1 MKIIVPM
8 AGRGSRLRPH
18 SLTIPKPMLPVA
30 GAPIV
35 AQLVEEIAR
44 VVAQPI
50 EEVAY
55 ILGDP
60 VFFGAEIEEQL
71 TQVAKKLGAKA
82 SIYRQLEPLGT
93 GHAVMC
99 AADSLSGPIIVAYAD
114 AIIRTDLTLDP
125 KVDGMIWV
133 KKVEN
138 PKSYG
143 VVQLNEDQHIAALV
157 EKPQEFVSD
166 LAVIGIYYFKDAAV
180 LKSELQKVMAKPLAE
195 GQEYLLNDGI
205 LAMMEKGAVFT
216 PGTVQQ
222 WMDCGN
228 PKITLQTNAKM
239 LDILSQEG
247 KSLVADDLELDN
259 SKIIP
264 PCYIGPGVVLKNATV
279 GPHTAIGAGSRI
291 ENSSLQNSLIQKHT
305 HIQNANLKGAMMG
318 NFVKYN
324 GQFDFVNLGD
334 YSELSPS

>member
-1 MKIIVPM
+1 M

-30 GAPIV
+30 GSPIV
-35 AQLVEEIAR
+35 AQLVNEIAR
-44 VVAQPI
+44 VVDQPI

-60 VFFGAEIEEQL
+60 AFFGPAIEEEL
-71 TQVAKKLGAKA
+71 KQVALELGAKA

-114 AIIRTDLTLDP
+114 TLIRTDLSLDP
-125 KVDGMIWV
+125 VADGMIWV

-138 PKSYG
+138 PKAYG
-143 VVQLNEDQHIAALV
+143 VVKMNDSNHITALV
-157 EKPQEFVSD
+157 EKPKEFVSD
-166 LAVIGIYYFKDAAV
+166 LAVIGIYYFKEGETIKA
-180 LKSELQKVMAKPLAE
+180 ELEKTMAQPRAE
-195 GQEYLLNDGI
+195 GEEFLLNDGI

-216 PGTVQQ
+216 PGTVKE

-228 PKITLQTNAKM
+228 PKITLETNAKM
-239 LDILSQEG
+239 LDILTAEG
-247 KSLVADDLELDN
+247 NKLVADNVILDN

-264 PCYIGPGVVLKNATV
+264 PCSIGSGVVLKNSTV
-279 GPHTAIGAGSRI
+279 GPHTAVGEGTQI
-291 ENSSLQNSLIQKHT
+291 ENSTLSNSLVQKHT
-305 HIQNANLKGAMMG
+305 TIKNAQIQGAMIG
-318 NFVKYN
+318 NHVKFDGAFSFVSI
-324 GQFDFVNLGD
+324 GD
-334 YSELSPS
+334 YSELS

>member
-18 SLTIPKPMLPVA
+18 SLTVPKPMLPVA
-30 GAPIV
+30 GSPIV
-35 AQLVEEIAR
+35 AQLVNEIAR
-44 VVAQPI
+44 VVDQPI

-60 VFFGAEIEEQL
+60 AFFGSAIEEEL
-71 TQVAKKLGAKA
+71 IQVAKNLGAKA

-114 AIIRTDLTLDP
+114 TLIRTDLSLDP
-125 KVDGMIWV
+125 TVDGMIWV

-138 PKSYG
+138 PKAYG
-143 VVQLNEDQHIAALV
+143 VVKMDDAIHITALV
-157 EKPQEFVSD
+157 EKPKEFVSD
-166 LAVIGIYYFKDAAV
+166 LAVIGIYYFKEGETIKA
-180 LKSELQKVMAKPLAE
+180 ELEKTMSQPRGE
-195 GQEYLLNDGI
+195 GEEFLLNEGI

-216 PGTVQQ
+216 PGAVKE

-228 PKITLQTNAKM
+228 PKITLETNTKM
-239 LDILSQEG
+239 LDILTTEG
-247 KSLVADDLELDN
+247 NKLVSDDVVLDN

-264 PCYIGPGVVLKNATV
+264 PCYIGPGVVLKNTTV
-279 GPHTAIGAGSRI
+279 GPHTAVGEGTQI
-291 ENSSLQNSLIQKHT
+291 ENSTLSNSLIQKHT
-305 HIQNANLKGAMMG
+305 ILQNAGLHGAIIG
-318 NFVKYN
+318 NHVKFDGAFSFVSI
-324 GQFDFVNLGD
+324 GD
-334 YSELSPS
+334 YSELSK

>member
-18 SLTIPKPMLPVA
+18 SLTVPKPMLPVA
-30 GAPIV
+30 GSPIV
-35 AQLVEEIAR
+35 AQLVNEIAK

-55 ILGDP
+55 VLGDP
-60 VFFGAEIEEQL
+60 AFFGPAVEEEL
-71 TQVAKKLGAKA
+71 TKVAMALGAKA

-114 AIIRTDLTLDP
+114 TLIRTDLTLDP
-125 KVDGMIWV
+125 SVDGMIWV

-138 PKSYG
+138 PKAYG
-143 VVQLNEDQHIAALV
+143 VVQINEDNQITALV

-166 LAVIGIYYFKDAAV
+166 LAVIGIYYFKEGEFIKQELEKTMAVERAAG
-180 LKSELQKVMAKPLAE
+180 EE
-195 GQEYLLNDGI
+195 FLLNEGI

-216 PGTVQQ
+216 PGTVKV

-228 PKITLQTNAKM
+228 PKITLETNTKM
-239 LDILSQEG
+239 LDILTQEAHA
-247 KSLVADDLELDN
+247 LVSDDVVLEN
-259 SKIIP
+259 SEIVP
-264 PCYIGPGVVLKNATV
+264 PCYIGSGVVLKNTTV
-279 GPHTAIGAGSRI
+279 GPHTAVGAGTRI
-291 ENSSLQNSLIQKHT
+291 ENSNIEGSLIQKNT
-305 HIQNANLKGAMMG
+305 VIRNAQLQGAMIG
-318 NFVKYN
+318 NHVHYN
-324 GQFDFVNLGD
+324 GEYHFVSIGD
-334 YSELSPS
+334 YSELS